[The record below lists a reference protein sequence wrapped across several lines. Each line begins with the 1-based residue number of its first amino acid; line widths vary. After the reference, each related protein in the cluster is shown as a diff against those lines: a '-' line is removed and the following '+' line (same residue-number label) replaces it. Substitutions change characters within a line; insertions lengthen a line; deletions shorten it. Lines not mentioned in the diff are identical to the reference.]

1 MISVLYSLK
10 KFCKNSLSKCWI
22 SYGLYVSKFSRS
34 SFAFGS
40 SRLWDQLNSKFFSH
54 PPLLSSTP
62 WLRHCNREPWVTQG
76 VWHSL
81 HASFMH
87 SLRKGQK
94 IAGRLEKKCC
104 MRSGVRFL
112 KKSTLIVHSVHLI
125 EVFVTTEPWH
135 FLSAFIVFTAMHGV
149 NEATKSPSSHKM
161 W

>member
-87 SLRKGQK
+87 SLRKGKK

-104 MRSGVRFL
+104 LHAEWSEIFKKIHVNRS
-112 KKSTLIVHSVHLI
+112 
-125 EVFVTTEPWH
+125 
-135 FLSAFIVFTAMHGV
+135 LSAFDWSLCDYGAVAFFKRFHRHH
-149 NEATKSPSSHKM
+149 SHA
-161 W
+161 WC